1 MDTVLVDN
9 SYSLNQLALKLN
21 MSVNE
26 LKEYNPA
33 LRRGVIPFS
42 NEKIALTLP
51 YNKAMAFTNANA
63 DSGFKTEMNNEV
75 IALNKEIQ
83 RENQSRKAT
92 IQYKVRRG
100 EQLAS
105 IASKYDVTVKDIKK
119 WNNLKSNKVKAGQRL
134 KIKSNQA

>member
-1 MDTVLVDN
+1 
-9 SYSLNQLALKLN
+9 
-21 MSVNE
+21 
-26 LKEYNPA
+26 
-33 LRRGVIPFS
+33 
-42 NEKIALTLP
+42 
-51 YNKAMAFTNANA
+51 MAFTNANA